1 MIKIQLPTPVT
12 IKKNYSWHAM
22 KGMPGV
28 H

>member
-1 MIKIQLPTPVT
+1 MIKIQLPTPVK

-22 KGMPGV
+22 RGRPGV